1 MSEFAGLFKD
11 LNSNVKSTLVSLAIV
26 IGFWVIPFMLF
37 KPDFFVFPV
46 YAQIALIFAL
56 GFVWY
61 VSTFFASLHL
71 MGLILTEEANPTPL
85 LTICSIILL
94 NISILISYYYSVS
107 FTCFLRYA
115 YGVLG
120 VFFVVQF
127 VLNVIID
134 YRKDNES

>member
-26 IGFWVIPFMLF
+26 VSFWVIPFMLF

-46 YAQIALIFAL
+46 YAQLALIFAL
-56 GFVWY
+56 GFIWHI
-61 VSTFFASLHL
+61 STFFASLHL
-71 MGLILTEEANPTPL
+71 MEVILPEETNPTPL
-85 LTICSIILL
+85 LTIFSIILL

-127 VLNVIID
+127 LLKVIVD
-134 YRKDNES
+134 YRKND